1 MRSIALLMLSHTAR
15 SIAKIGQEADSN
27 RPTSLVFSSMPF
39 EKGTDFVEA
48 LFLWICR
55 SGYQGSQSLDLDA
68 HQE

>member
-1 MRSIALLMLSHTAR
+1 
-15 SIAKIGQEADSN
+15 
-27 RPTSLVFSSMPF
+27 MPF